1 MNQSPD
7 HRPALRRACRIAGS
21 QAALAELIGVSAQR
35 IKNWLSRDKEIPEL
49 YCSRIERAL
58 SKRVRRQE
66 LRPLDWQE
74 VWPELIGQDFTPGGD
89 GEGDDTP
96 TMEGPDHA

>member
-1 MNQSPD
+1 MNKSPD

-21 QAALAELIGVSAQR
+21 QAALAAAIGVSAQR

-58 SKRVRRQE
+58 NKRVRRQE

-74 VWPELIGQDFTPGGD
+74 VWPELIGQPFSPGKD
-89 GEGDDTP
+89 PESDENP